1 MASFKGILNF
11 IATNIQFG
19 FNVANREAIK
29 YFESKGLRPTFSY
42 LEMQRDEHNK
52 ALTVA
57 KMMDMDMLQDVHD
70 SLTHAMK
77 KGWTYEEWSD
87 RIIPIL
93 QANGWWGRQEV
104 TDPVTGKTII
114 KELGS
119 PHRLK
124 TIFRTNM
131 QQAYM
136 VGRWQQIMQTAKERP
151 YLRYDAIDD
160 SRTRPKHRKWD
171 GTILPF
177 NHKWWR
183 THYPPCGYNC
193 RCSITQFSKADL
205 EAYGLEVTENP
216 DLSTDGIDTGFD
228 YNAGLDHWNHL
239 QDIASQK
246 AQNIKDEALRKAAQE
261 SLSAI
266 QSQAK
271 DVKSLKLNNG
281 KSMDAGAGS
290 GAMGRFA
297 DLDGESL
304 GGQQAYQDA
313 LQLTGL
319 PVDVQVVDKK
329 LPVFTPMR
337 YSLSDN
343 LIEVNSLT
351 TASRSVRVQEMAEEL
366 LHAVDHLG
374 DGYTLSA
381 GSPLLDMKT
390 GVVMQEL
397 LLHYQQGG
405 YFKEFF
411 DYPLHIDN
419 QFKDDRI
426 KAEVFARLGVLYFA
440 HPEVLKRELTKAYE
454 VYHELFGL
462 SKISPVNNE
471 YVRSKVWATTRGAA
485 QNGVQSSAKQK
496 HGGDDARGIGK
507 ESARELGRLR
517 NAIAKVLKSPEMGKK
532 ADL

>member
-70 SLTHAMK
+70 SLTHALK

-261 SLSAI
+261 ALLKSLDDLPKVKNVDNKQFKQPPSETFSIYDSGAPI
-266 QSQAK
+266 VKPDVSTPLKKAVVKFENEIRAK
-271 DVKSLKLNNG
+271 DVEHGAFFGFDEKSLILSGKGDASKLAFAFTANDLEEVKNSVFTHNHPNG
-281 KSMDAGAGS
+281 GT
-290 GAMGRFA
+290 F
-297 DLDGESL
+297 SL
-304 GGQQAYQDA
+304 EDIIAACD
-313 LQLTGL
+313 LQLSEIRAVTNTFRFRMEFSKNW
-319 PVDVQVVDKK
+319 VDEEILQKVIDEVIPRANDIVTDMLKRDE
-329 LPVFTPMR
+329 LHI
-337 YSLSDN
+337 SNAND
-343 LIEVNSLT
+343 EVNHQIWRLVAQRLKFT
-351 TASRSVRVQEMAEEL
+351 YIRERS
-366 LHAVDHLG
+366 
-374 DGYTLSA
+374 
-381 GSPLLDMKT
+381 
-390 GVVMQEL
+390 
-397 LLHYQQGG
+397 
-405 YFKEFF
+405 
-411 DYPLHIDN
+411 
-419 QFKDDRI
+419 
-426 KAEVFARLGVLYFA
+426 
-440 HPEVLKRELTKAYE
+440 
-454 VYHELFGL
+454 
-462 SKISPVNNE
+462 
-471 YVRSKVWATTRGAA
+471 
-485 QNGVQSSAKQK
+485 
-496 HGGDDARGIGK
+496 
-507 ESARELGRLR
+507 
-517 NAIAKVLKSPEMGKK
+517 
-532 ADL
+532 